1 MTFTYRYPPG
11 KKPGSLWF
19 ELEKPYTLPMN
30 DFMPHQHEYMELTLI
45 THGTGWHRV
54 GELDHAT
61 APGEVI
67 IVPPRTIHA
76 YFRSR
81 KQTHRNFHFD
91 PALLSEIRRD
101 AGDRKVLNALFPPPS
116 VNPGKYSMA
125 RLRLTPKELAIAE
138 KMADEIEAEQG
149 GYQTG
154 RSLSMRL
161 AFQKLV
167 LYLTRL
173 YARRKDPALPE
184 NSGLSKSIEYLSRN
198 LLKPLSLAQLAQVSG
213 MSTSHFRR
221 QFRKAFGDS
230 PINYLIRL
238 RIRMACSLLEK
249 GGLSITEIAFRC
261 GFTDSN
267 YFTRQFTKV
276 MGSSPRAYRELFP
289 RT

>member
-11 KKPGSLWF
+11 KKPGNLWF

-30 DFMPHQHEYMELTLI
+30 DFMPHDHDYMELTLI
-45 THGTGWHRV
+45 TQGTGWHRV
-54 GELDHAT
+54 GGIDHPT

-67 IVPPRTIHA
+67 IIPPRTVHA
-76 YFRSR
+76 YFRSK

-91 PALLSEIRRD
+91 PALLSEIRKD
-101 AGDRKVLNALFPPPS
+101 AEDRKVLNNLFPAPET
-116 VNPGKYSMA
+116 NPKKYSMA
-125 RLRLTPKELAIAE
+125 RFRLTPKELAIAE

-154 RSLSMRL
+154 RALSMRL

-173 YARRKDPALPE
+173 YAQRTTKTLPE
-184 NSGLSKSIEYLSRN
+184 NSGLAKSLEYLNRQ
-198 LLKPLSLAQLAQVSG
+198 LLKPLNLSQLAQVSG

-238 RIRMACSLLEK
+238 RIRRACSLLEK
-249 GGLSITEIAFRC
+249 GDLSITEIAFRC

-276 MGSSPRAYRELFP
+276 MGSNPRQYRELFP
-289 RT
+289 R